1 MQAHNGPIRLATERL
16 ILRPYEATDWPA
28 VLAYQSDPLY
38 LRYYH
43 WTERTEQDV
52 RAFVQRFIDQQH
64 DRPRLRYAFAVTLR
78 PDGRL
83 IGNCNIR
90 MSGIDACEGEIGYEF
105 APEYWGRGYATEAAR
120 AVVAFGF
127 DELRLHR
134 VASYCVA
141 DNAGSA
147 RVMEKLGM
155 TCEGRLRENE
165 FYKGRYWDTL
175 LYGILEEAWR
185 ARQPAK

>member
-1 MQAHNGPIRLATERL
+1 MQAQNGPIRLATERL
-16 ILRPYEATDWPA
+16 ILREYEQSDWPA

-43 WTERTEQDV
+43 WTERSEPDV
-52 RAFVQRFIDQQH
+52 RAFVQRFVDQQH
-64 DRPRLRYAFAVTLR
+64 ERPRLRYAFAVTLR

-90 MSGIDACEGEIGYEF
+90 VDAVDACAGEIGYEF
-105 APEYWGRGYATEAAR
+105 ASEVWGQGYATEAAR

-127 DELRLHR
+127 DTLKLHR
-134 VASYCVA
+134 VSAHCVA

-155 TCEGRLRENE
+155 QFEGRLRENE
-165 FYKGRYWDTL
+165 WYKDRYWDTL
-175 LYGILEEAWR
+175 LYGILENEWR
-185 ARQPAK
+185 ASTPID